1 MTWIPARFVALT
13 LLAALALAP
22 ACTDEDAGALEAVL
36 PAQTAT
42 VAAGA
47 QASAAPGGASAP
59 STADAPRQAGEQPDA
74 ARAFSHV
81 QKLASEIGVR
91 PSGTAEEHAA
101 AEYIAGELRAYGYDV
116 ELQRFAVSAWVSR
129 AVSVRIDAP
138 ASRSLDAQ
146 ALTNSRPGSASGQV
160 VVAGLGRPGDFPATT
175 RGNIALIERG
185 ELTFQE
191 KAANAAAGGAVA
203 AIVFNN
209 GDSLF
214 TGSLRDDAPAFPV
227 LAISGVDGR
236 ALREQAQRGAVRASV
251 SFDGGV
257 TNGESFNVVARPQGS
272 RCQVVLGGHYDTVP
286 GAPGASDNASGTGA
300 VIEMARVQ
308 ALRGN
313 PERACFVAF
322 ASEET
327 GLDGSRAFV
336 RALSADDKKALR
348 FMLNFDMVAVGT
360 EWLLIG
366 SPSLQQQGRTI
377 MDEMGLQS
385 RFIVPLGFS
394 SDHASFTNAGIPALF
409 LHRSN
414 DPLLH
419 TPEDVTSRIS
429 VDQLGEAMRIGLAF
443 LKGMNPT

>member
-1 MTWIPARFVALT
+1 MMRIYGRFVALI

-22 ACTDEDAGALEAVL
+22 ACSNDDAGAPEALL

-42 VAAGA
+42 VAAEG
-47 QASAAPGGASAP
+47 QASAVPGGATAP
-59 STADAPRQAGEQPDA
+59 ASGNAAQQAGEQPDA

-81 QKLASEIGVR
+81 QKLAAEIGAR

-101 AEYIAGELRAYGYDV
+101 AEYIAGELRASGYDV
-116 ELQRFAVSAWVSR
+116 ELQRFAVSSWVSR
-129 AVSVRIDAP
+129 AVSVRIEAP
-138 ASRSLDAQ
+138 AARSLEAQ
-146 ALTNSRPGSASGQV
+146 ALTNSRPGTATGQLVAS
-160 VVAGLGRPGDFPATT
+160 GLGRPEDFPATV

-191 KAANAAAGGAVA
+191 KAANAAAAGAAA
-203 AIVFNN
+203 AIIFNN
-209 GDSLF
+209 ADGLF
-214 TGSLRDDAPAFPV
+214 TGDLRDGAPAFPV
-227 LAISGVDGR
+227 LAISGADGR

-257 TNGESFNVVARPQGS
+257 TNGESFNVVARPQGR
-272 RCQVVLGGHYDTVP
+272 RCQVVMGGHYDTVP
-286 GAPGASDNASGTGA
+286 GAPGASDNASGTAA
-300 VIEMARVQ
+300 VIEMARIQ

-366 SPSLQQQGRTI
+366 SPSLQQQGRTLI
-377 MDEMGLQS
+377 EEMGLQS
-385 RFIVPLGFS
+385 RSIVPLGFS
-394 SDHASFTNAGIPALF
+394 SDHASFNNAGIPALF

-429 VDQLGEAMRIGLAF
+429 VDQLGEAMRIGLAL
-443 LKGMNPT
+443 LKGIDPA